1 MFGYWIYISEAVSRL
16 RSVEDGLI
24 FLSAKSRN
32 KKLGLTGYLH
42 RVGWHYAQYLEGPVG
57 NLEQIEA
64 RIRADWRHR
73 DIRTLERGT
82 RRARLFEGWD
92 MAFAE
97 ITAPEL
103 GGAGEAGTFHAPLMQ
118 LDASG
123 LIDMMADAI
132 EDQHERCD
140 LSPNVTVNRMP
151 GKKGANAYDGAS
163 PALASKGTALTPRS
177 RSA

>member
-24 FLSAKSRN
+24 YLSAKSMNR
-32 KKLGLTGYLH
+32 KLGLTGYLH
-42 RVGWHYAQYLEGPVG
+42 RVGWHYAQYIEGPVG

-82 RRARLFEGWD
+82 RPTRLFDGWD

-103 GGAGEAGTFHAPLMQ
+103 GVAGEAGTFHAPLMQ
-118 LDASG
+118 LDAGG
-123 LIDMMADAI
+123 LIEMMADAI
-132 EDQHERCD
+132 EDQCESSH
-140 LSPNVTVNRMP
+140 LQPNVTVNRVR
-151 GKKGANAYDGAS
+151 GDADDYDDAS
-163 PALASKGTALTPRS
+163 PVLGSMGAAQTSRS
-177 RSA
+177 RPA